1 MLQQGGVFA
10 EGTRGASRRLEQR
23 TFHALKEG
31 SVDAR
36 ARASQRQGAK
46 QHASRPEYRRRD
58 ACRVGVAVTDG
69 EAIAGPAD
77 GLVGFARLA
86 GKRGKHASAG
96 ADQQR
101 QYVALAYRV
110 ADRMLGFDTIK
121 AGADV
126 TRTNIEGN
134 TLPTVLGE
142 VAHDRQ
148 QDINRHDRA
157 LIERAEPK
165 GGRPDPVA
173 SIVQALKQLPAQQRI
188 RQPQDRA
195 LVEAGTHRDFG
206 QAERAFV
213 GGEGIED
220 GVIRLRGYEI
230 QHLIGRVSFPAM
242 IWLMLRGELPSEDQA
257 ALLGIALGAAVDH
270 GPQAPSIAIARMAAT
285 CGVGINSAMA
295 SAINVLGDVHGGAGE
310 QALSLYGD
318 IAVVIDG
325 GAALNEAV
333 SARLDRFFAEEKC
346 YVPGLGHRF
355 HPVDPR
361 APRLL
366 ELTRE
371 FAARSIVNGR
381 FADIAEAIEAD
392 VARRKGKKIPLNID
406 GATAV
411 IYGELGFPPPLTR
424 GLFVL
429 SRSVGILAHAW
440 EQSQQS
446 ERNKG
451 PLPREWL
458 WAYTGTPARP
468 FPEDGGTSG

>member
-1 MLQQGGVFA
+1 MSSSGKKSGR
-10 EGTRGASRRLEQR
+10 ERGEEWWQ
-23 TFHALKEG
+23 TG
-31 SVDAR
+31 
-36 ARASQRQGAK
+36 
-46 QHASRPEYRRRD
+46 
-58 ACRVGVAVTDG
+58 
-69 EAIAGPAD
+69 I
-77 GLVGFARLA
+77 
-86 GKRGKHASAG
+86 
-96 ADQQR
+96 
-101 QYVALAYRV
+101 
-110 ADRMLGFDTIK
+110 
-121 AGADV
+121 
-126 TRTNIEGN
+126 IEMS
-134 TLPTVLGE
+134 P
-142 VAHDRQ
+142 
-148 QDINRHDRA
+148 
-157 LIERAEPK
+157 
-165 GGRPDPVA
+165 
-173 SIVQALKQLPAQQRI
+173 
-188 RQPQDRA
+188 
-195 LVEAGTHRDFG
+195 
-206 QAERAFV
+206 
-213 GGEGIED
+213 

-230 QHLIGRVSFPAM
+230 QDLIGRANFPAM

-310 QALSLYGD
+310 QALSFYGD
-318 IAVVIDG
+318 IAVAIDG
-325 GAALNEAV
+325 GTVLDEAV
-333 SARLDRFFAEEKC
+333 SVRVDRFFAEERR

-371 FAARSIVNGR
+371 FAGRGVINGR
-381 FADIAEAIEAD
+381 FADIAEAVEAE

-429 SRSVGILAHAW
+429 SRSVGILAHTW

-458 WAYTGTPARP
+458 WAYTGTPLRP
-468 FPEDGGTSG
+468 FPGDGEAGG